1 MTNSASLQDSLSP
14 LQGKDLVLFDL
25 DGTLVDSVPSLA
37 LAMDRMLQQLG
48 RPPAGEERARQWVGN
63 GAAMLVA
70 RALSGDR
77 EVDPEL
83 DPSLKDEALEL
94 FLQAY
99 GDCADEQA
107 TLYPG
112 VQECLQ
118 GLQQRGLKLALVTN
132 KPARFIEPLLQTL
145 GLEECFELLLGG
157 DSLSTKKPDP
167 QPLHHCIDRL
177 GSRPEAT
184 LMVGDSA
191 TDVQAARNA
200 GVAVAAV
207 SYGYSYPLPVSAA
220 EPDWLV
226 DCLTELL

>member
-1 MTNSASLQDSLSP
+1 MSVITPQPEAQP
-14 LQGKDLVLFDL
+14 LDGKQLVLFDL

-37 LAMDRMLQQLG
+37 LAMDAMLRQLG
-48 RPPAGEERARQWVGN
+48 REPAGEERARQWVGN
-63 GAAMLVA
+63 GAPMLVA

-77 EVDPEL
+77 EVDPAL
-83 DPSLKDEALEL
+83 DPELKQQALEL

-99 GDCADEQA
+99 ADCAHEQA
-107 TLYPG
+107 QLYPG
-112 VQECLQ
+112 VEKCLHEM
-118 GLQQRGLKLALVTN
+118 QQRGLTLALVTN

-145 GLEECFELLLGG
+145 GLQGHFELLLGG

-167 QPLHHCIDRL
+167 QPLHHCIDQL